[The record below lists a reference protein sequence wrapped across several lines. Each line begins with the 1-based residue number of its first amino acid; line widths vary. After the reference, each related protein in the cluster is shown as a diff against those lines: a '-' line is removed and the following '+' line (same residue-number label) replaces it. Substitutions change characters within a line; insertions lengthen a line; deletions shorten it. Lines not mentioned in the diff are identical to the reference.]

1 MKKKQYISPATE
13 VVTIGFQ
20 PSLLAGSLDAHELNS
35 DQSVDISTPGEKY
48 GGGFGGREDG
58 WTRLVIN

>member
-20 PSLLAGSLDAHELNS
+20 PSLLAGSFDAHELDSNQNVQL
-35 DQSVDISTPGEKY
+35 DNEVYNE
-48 GGGFGGREDG
+48 GFGGRGTSYD
-58 WTRLVIN
+58 W